1 MLSVDS
7 EKHIQEDAVHLLEAY
22 KEAYTEVFRELQKP
36 NVLITG
42 ITGSGKSSFIN
53 ALFHANIAPVGS
65 GTPITQHF
73 DRYAPEEVPIVVY
86 DSKGLENGKADEFIT
101 STKAFFSEHS
111 SSNSSSQED
120 IRDHVH
126 VVWYIIN
133 SAMARFQ
140 DFEKHICTNLFNSA
154 PIIFVL
160 NKSDLSTES
169 ERLGIREAIQS
180 MHIANC
186 YGIFD
191 TVSVAG
197 SKQTIIDVDEC
208 PNCGSED
215 VVISKRKKLMK
226 CESCGV
232 TKSLFRRNGL
242 SDVIKATLGLLPVL
256 ARDAFVAS
264 QKVSIH
270 AKEEQAKQVITEQ
283 ATAIGQAHGRGILM
297 NESAKMMTRLS
308 IIWQFKE
315 HGDSYGKDIVK
326 HLGDKLTLRD
336 NVMLILHQ
344 NKTPKTRAIALGV
357 VWNHCVR
364 DLAMEL
370 FQDSMDIDNEDDLA
384 KLRSQWE
391 ELIHSAFAF
400 LSIENVEKYEK
411 KLNKTPLKETLDE
424 EMPPE
429 TEHEF
434 EEEVELSRSQIQL
447 RREQSASGGLKHD
460 SKEKHDSKDKKEVG
474 LKKSKDTKSLKGSQS
489 ATALIEGDWMDKD
502 KTKMKKSGSST
513 SVPTK
518 KKGSSPATS
527 GEKKD
532 RKKIPPSKTAS
543 EPVVNVEAASKGTR
557 PASPPHGKSSNEDEG
572 SKLKKSRKSDDDDG
586 HKAVNGKDS
595 GEKKKKTKRKD
606 KEKEDDGAAI

>member
-86 DSKGLENGKADEFIT
+86 DSKGLENGKADEFIN
-101 STKAFFSEHS
+101 STKDFFFEHS
-111 SSNSSSQED
+111 KSNPNHSQED

-140 DFEKHICTNLFNSA
+140 DFEKYICTNLFNNA

-180 MHIANC
+180 MQIANC

-226 CESCGV
+226 CESCHV

-270 AKEEQAKQVITEQ
+270 AKEEQAKQVIMEQ
-283 ATAIGQAHGRGILM
+283 AAAIGQAHGRGILM
-297 NESAKMMTRLS
+297 KESAKMLTRLS

-370 FQDSMDIDNEDDLA
+370 FQDSMDIDNEDDLQ

-391 ELIHSAFAF
+391 ELIHSAFAY
-400 LSIENVEKYEK
+400 LSIENVENYEK
-411 KLNKTPLKETLDE
+411 KLNKTPLKEFLDS

-447 RREQSASGGLKHD
+447 RREQSAAGGLGHGSTTPKPG
-460 SKEKHDSKDKKEVG
+460 DSKDKKES
-474 LKKSKDTKSLKGSQS
+474 LKKSNNTKHLKTSS
-489 ATALIEGDWMDKD
+489 STIEGDWMDKEG
-502 KTKMKKSGSST
+502 KEKKIKKSGSTNSVST
-513 SVPTK
+513 PK
-518 KKGSSPATS
+518 KAAG
-527 GEKKD
+527 GDKKD
-532 RKKIPPSKTAS
+532 RKRIPPTKTSS
-543 EPVVNVEAASKGTR
+543 EPVVFVETPGKGTR
-557 PASPPHGKSSNEDEG
+557 PGSPTHGKSATHGTEE
-572 SKLKKSRKSDDDDG
+572 LKKTDSG
-586 HKAVNGKDS
+586 HHKLNGKES
-595 GEKKKKTKRKD
+595 GGEKKLKKTKRKD
-606 KEKEDDGAAI
+606 KEKEEDAI